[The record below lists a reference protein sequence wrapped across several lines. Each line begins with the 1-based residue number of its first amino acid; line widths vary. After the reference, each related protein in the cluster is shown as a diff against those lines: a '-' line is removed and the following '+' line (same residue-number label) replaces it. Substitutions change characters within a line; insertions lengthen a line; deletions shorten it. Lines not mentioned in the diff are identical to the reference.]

1 MRLAWKLRLATIAVA
16 MPTTVACLM
25 LGEGRGSS
33 ASIPVPELIELRP
46 GTFFYRANG
55 EFTRDGHAVRA
66 PLLPTAIPRTLTIMK
81 HQVTAADYRRCVNAG
96 ACSRTDQRPAAPDR
110 PAVDVS
116 WLDANAY
123 AAWFSRET
131 GAHFRLP
138 TDEEWVYAAGSR
150 FADDGVAQRD
160 PGQRELA
167 RYELNARGQEAI
179 DKEPKAIGSF
189 GANEN
194 GLLDL
199 AGNVWE
205 WTDTCFGRQFLDGAG
220 DAVATTRYC
229 GIRIA
234 EGRHRSYMIDFIRD
248 AKGGGCSVGEPPTN
262 LGFRL
267 VRDDRQARDRRSLLA
282 RIERYLGLGT

>member
-1 MRLAWKLRLATIAVA
+1 MLLAWKFRLVAIAFA
-16 MPTTVACLM
+16 MPTIVACLM
-25 LGEGRGSS
+25 LGEGRVSS
-33 ASIPVPELIELRP
+33 ALTPVPELIELRP
-46 GTFFYRANG
+46 GTFAYRASG
-55 EFTRDGHAVRA
+55 EFTRDGRPVGA
-66 PLLPTAIPRTLTIMK
+66 PLLSTANPRTLTIMK
-81 HQVTAADYRRCVNAG
+81 HQVTAADYQRCINAG
-96 ACSRTDQRPAAPDR
+96 ACPRTNQRPAAPDR

-150 FADDGVAQRD
+150 FTDDGVTESD
-160 PGQRELA
+160 PGQKELA
-167 RYELNARGQEAI
+167 RYALDARGQEAI
-179 DKEPKAIGSF
+179 DKEPKTIGSF

-220 DAVATTRYC
+220 NLVAATRYC

-234 EGRHRSYMIDFIRD
+234 EGRHRGYLIDFIRD
-248 AKGGGCSVGEPPTN
+248 AKGGGCSVGPPPTN

-282 RIERYLGLGT
+282 EIERYLGLGT